1 MKIPF
6 TKKSSIFL
14 RTICIVATLLC
25 GQAYAQNI
33 SLKGIVKD
41 ANTKLPIYGA
51 SISSPDKAHSTASNE
66 KGEFTLS
73 ADSTVK
79 ILEVSYIG
87 YTTQSVQA
95 NRSNILDIYLSPND
109 NELDAVVVTALGI
122 NREQK
127 SLTYSTQQLKGDELT
142 RAKGTNLINSINGK
156 VAGVNIT
163 SSSSGIGGS
172 AKVVLRGNKS
182 ASGSNQVLYVVDG
195 VPLNNNSIG
204 SQPGN
209 VFGGE
214 RDSGDPIALINPE
227 DIESMSVLKG
237 ASAAALYGS
246 QAANGVILI
255 TTKSGKNGRTTI
267 NFGSS
272 AQIETPATLPKFQNR
287 YGQGMDG
294 INDDNSVNSWG
305 EVMSE
310 PSTDQT
316 GSFFNTGSN
325 FTNSL
330 SFSKGTEQMQTYL
343 SYSNTSAKGLLPE
356 NKLGR
361 HNINIKQNASFFD
374 DRLKLEG
381 GANYIQQKLE
391 NSPLTGFYFN
401 PIVGLY
407 LMPRNLDLNTYKE
420 FETFNVADNKYSQN
434 WHSLGDSE
442 TTQQNPWW
450 IQNRNPTTSNKNR
463 LILNGSAKFKVNNWL
478 SLQARGSMDQTH
490 EIYDRKIYASTQSII
505 SQKNGGYNNSNITIT
520 QKYADFIANFN
531 TQITDKLK
539 FTGLLG
545 TSITDWNTEGTSFNT
560 GSEGLKI
567 ANVFVNQNTTTP
579 LTTTEANNR
588 RQLQSVFGS
597 ANFDYDGWLYL
608 DLSARNDWSSSLAFT
623 DSPSFFYPSV
633 GLSANVH
640 DKLNLPEFINFMKI
654 RGSYAEVGND
664 LPAYKSYL
672 LNSFGNYGNVNIN
685 TLTSL
690 ATLKPEITR
699 SIEAGTEIK
708 MFNNKVGIDFTYYK
722 TNTRNQYFEIAASE
736 ASLFG
741 TYAIN
746 AGNIQNQGIE
756 LLVNYDAIRNE
767 NFSWNTAL
775 NYSKNKN
782 TIIALD
788 DRINEFS
795 LTGEGRNNYASKF
808 EVGGS
813 FGDIYGIDFL
823 RDDQG
828 RIQLSDQNVPL
839 KGSEYVKVGNANP
852 QWQMGWSNTL
862 NYKNF
867 GLYFLIDGKFDY
879 DVLSITEA
887 VMDGYGVS
895 ARTGEAR
902 EAGKVTVNGV
912 NAAGSPVS
920 EVDPQTWYTTVGGI
934 GPVTSNYMYSG
945 NAVRLRELALSYN
958 FNIDNKFIKGVK
970 VAATGRNLFFIY
982 KDAPFDPE
990 TSMSTANSLS
1000 GIDIFMMP
1008 SSRSYGLSLNVNF

>member
-1 MKIPF
+1 MKKQF
-6 TKKSSIFL
+6 TKQCSIFL
-14 RTICIVATLLC
+14 RAICLMTTLIC
-25 GQAYAQNI
+25 GHAYAQTVA
-33 SLKGIVKD
+33 LKGIVKD
-41 ANTKLPIYGA
+41 ANTLQPITGA
-51 SISSPDKAHSTASNE
+51 SISTPDKSQSTSSGE
-66 KGEFTLS
+66 QGEFSLS
-73 ADSTVK
+73 VENSVK
-79 ILEVSYIG
+79 SLEVTFVG
-87 YTTQSVQA
+87 
-95 NRSNILDIYLSPND
+95 YLSQTVETSNSSNLEVFLSPAD
-109 NELDAVVVTALGI
+109 EELEEVVVTALGI
-122 NREQK
+122 SREQK

-195 VPLNNNSIG
+195 VPLNNNSVG

-214 RDSGDPIALINPE
+214 RDSGDPIAMINPE

-255 TTKSGKNGRTTI
+255 TTKSGKNGRTSI
-267 NFGSS
+267 DFSSS
-272 AQIETPATLPKFQNR
+272 AQIETPATLPKFQNN

-294 INDDNSVNSWG
+294 QTDVNSVNSWG
-305 EVMSE
+305 ETMDQKAS
-310 PSTDQT
+310 DQT
-316 GSFFNTGSN
+316 KSFFNTGTN

-330 SFSKGTEQMQTYL
+330 SLSKGNEQMQTYL
-343 SYSNTSAKGLLPE
+343 SYANTEAKGLLPE
-356 NKLGR
+356 NELSR

-374 DRLKLEG
+374 DRLKVEG

-407 LMPRNLDLNTYKE
+407 LMPRNLDLSSYE
-420 FETFNVADNKYSQN
+420 QFETFDPATNKYSQN
-434 WHSLGDSE
+434 WHNLGDSE

-450 IQNRNPTTSNKNR
+450 IQNRNPARSDKNR
-463 LILNGSAKFKVNNWL
+463 LILNGSAQFKVNDWL
-478 SLQARGSMDQTH
+478 SLQARGSMDRTH
-490 EIYDRKIYASTQSII
+490 DVYDRKMYASTQSILA
-505 SQKNGGYNNSNITIT
+505 QKNGGYNNSNITIT
-520 QKYADFIANFN
+520 QKYADFIATFN
-531 TQITDKLK
+531 TQITDKIK

-545 TSITDWNTEGTSFNT
+545 TSVTDWNTEGTSFNT

-567 ANVFVNQNTTTP
+567 ANVFVAQNTTTP
-579 LTTTEANNR
+579 LTTTESNNR

-597 ANFDYDGWLYL
+597 ANFDYDGWLFL

-640 DKLNLPEFINFMKI
+640 DKLNLPDFINFMKI

-672 LNSFGNYGNVNIN
+672 LNSFGNYGNVDIN

-708 MFNNKVGIDFTYYK
+708 MFNNKVGVDFTYYK

-741 TYAIN
+741 SYAIN
-746 AGNIQNQGIE
+746 AGDIQNEGIE

-782 TIIALD
+782 TIKALD
-788 DRINEFS
+788 DRIKEFS

-813 FGDIYGIDFL
+813 FGDIYGIDFQ

-828 RIQLSDQNVPL
+828 RILLSDQNVPL

-895 ARTGEAR
+895 ERSGQARDLGSVAID
-902 EAGKVTVNGV
+902 GV
-912 NAAGSPVS
+912 NPAGDAVNA
-920 EVDPQTWYTTVGGI
+920 VDPQTWYTTVGGI
-934 GPVTSNYMYSG
+934 GPVTTNYMYSG
-945 NAVRLRELALSYN
+945 NAIRLREVELSYN
-958 FNIDNKFIKGVK
+958 FKIQHKFFKGVK
-970 VAATGRNLFFIY
+970 VAATGRNLFFLY

-990 TSMSTANSLS
+990 TSMSTANGLS